1 MLRGPSSLAVC
12 SWARTFCRHR
22 LRQKAV
28 SPMSAHFPDSET
40 IHTVLSLAT
49 RAPSIHYSEPGT
61 AGWRPDQSLH
71 LYGDRSMHLP
81 NTDPDSRDLLLSC
94 GASLHHCVIVLS
106 AFGWQATVHR
116 FPNSSEPEHL
126 AAVEVYRPAATELDV
141 TLAAAIPR
149 RRTDRQLVAGARCRY
164 QLDGRPRGTRGR
176 DVATSRVTSEAARDC
191 G

>member
-1 MLRGPSSLAVC
+1 
-12 SWARTFCRHR
+12 
-22 LRQKAV
+22 
-28 SPMSAHFPDSET
+28 MSAHFPDSET

-49 RAPSIHYSEPGT
+49 RAPSIHYSEPWHCGL
-61 AGWRPDQSLH
+61 AQSLH

-126 AAVEVYRPAATELDV
+126 AAVEVYRSAATELDV

-149 RRTDRQLVAGARCRY
+149 RRTDRQLAAGARCRY

>member
-49 RAPSIHYSEPGT
+49 RAPSIHYSEPWHCGL
-61 AGWRPDQSLH
+61 APRPESAPVR
-71 LYGDRSMHLP
+71 RSQHAFAEHR
-81 NTDPDSRDLLLSC
+81 SRQPRSAVELRRIAAPLCHRIVGLRLASN
-94 GASLHHCVIVLS
+94 GASV
-106 AFGWQATVHR
+106 
-116 FPNSSEPEHL
+116 PNSSEPEHL
-126 AAVEVYRPAATELDV
+126 AAVELYRPAATELDV